1 MRKWYVKYGIC
12 FDLKSKLEKW
22 VGGCGR
28 EIKKNKNNNNS
39 SSNSSSNN
47 NNKKYINISSL

>member
-47 NNKKYINISSL
+47 NNKKYMNISSL